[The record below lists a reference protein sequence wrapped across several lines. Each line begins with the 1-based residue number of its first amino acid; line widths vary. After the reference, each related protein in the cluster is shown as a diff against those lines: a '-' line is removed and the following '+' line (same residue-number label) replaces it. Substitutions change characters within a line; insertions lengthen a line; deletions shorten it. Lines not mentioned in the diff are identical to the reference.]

1 MIPCRLSTDYHD
13 EKYTND
19 LNHTEI
25 RTRLKIKMIKLHYF
39 LLNYYIKGALDNPAG
54 GKFNF

>member
-25 RTRLKIKMIKLHYF
+25 KTRLKIKMIKLQDFFSEGTLSILILY
-39 LLNYYIKGALDNPAG
+39 
-54 GKFNF
+54 